1 MKLNAGTL
9 AGIIVVGGVVAAVAA
24 ELPEIRRYL
33 TIRSM

>member
-1 MKLNAGTL
+1 MRLSTL
-9 AGIIVVGGVVAAVAA
+9 AGIAIVGGIAALVAA

>member
-1 MKLNAGTL
+1 MKSSTL
-9 AGIIVVGGVVAAVAA
+9 AGIIVVGGIAALVAA